1 MIALKIEIC
10 FDRDQQLTEY
20 GDIRQQFNESQLK
33 QGKVGIQ
40 QTIPIKWLII
50 ISPMNITTLW
60 WRGVAHDQWMVYPQA
75 QRLKWTVKLRRVL
88 SYILFI
94 SYWYSMIFIY
104 IYIYHHDTSISRL
117 LFPWKFPCWFHIS
130 ASSQP
135 SMDRSFTSQ
144 SHRSCSVHS
153 LDPGEAQDCR
163 VSQQESCGS
172 RASAFLFHKSFMSD
186 IFHTLPGSQ
195 S

>member
-33 QGKVGIQ
+33 QGIVGIQ

-75 QRLKWTVKLRRVL
+75 QRLK
-88 SYILFI
+88 
-94 SYWYSMIFIY
+94 
-104 IYIYHHDTSISRL
+104 
-117 LFPWKFPCWFHIS
+117 
-130 ASSQP
+130 
-135 SMDRSFTSQ
+135 
-144 SHRSCSVHS
+144 
-153 LDPGEAQDCR
+153 
-163 VSQQESCGS
+163 
-172 RASAFLFHKSFMSD
+172 
-186 IFHTLPGSQ
+186 
-195 S
+195 